1 MNNYEKIAM
10 NDIIFEGR
18 NKQYGAYVLRQN
30 ISKNSSIGLM
40 ITISVFTVI
49 LIIYTYNPFRKT
61 ISVGDKTEV
70 WIQTQDITIPPQ
82 PIIKPEVQQAA
93 LPPKV
98 NMVKDVEMKVVTDNA
113 ATAEAPITREVAAVS
128 NTGIANVTDGVD
140 RANTIANVETT
151 NTSNTNVSEAINTE
165 TVIKTEMT
173 SKILQTAAEMPSF
186 YGGKDALMEYLRNN
200 IKPYSSD
207 VERGVS
213 GKVILRFY
221 IDTDGTVKNV
231 EVLKDYV
238 GGRCAEAA
246 INAVKKMPKWK
257 AGRQNDVAVK
267 VYFTLPVSFDFS
279 RN

>member
-18 NKQYGAYVLRQN
+18 NKQYGAYELRQN

-40 ITISVFTVI
+40 ITITAFTVI
-49 LIIYTYNPFRKT
+49 LIIYTYNPFRVT
-61 ISVGDKTEV
+61 TSIADGREV
-70 WIQTQDITIPPQ
+70 WLETKDIIIPPQ
-82 PIIKPEVQQAA
+82 EIIQPKQQAT

-98 NMVKDVEMKVVTDNA
+98 NMVKDVEMQVVADNK
-113 ATAEAPITREVAAVS
+113 TPTEAPITRDVAAES
-128 NTGIANVTDGVD
+128 NTGVANVTDGVD
-140 RANTIANVETT
+140 RVNTITNIETT
-151 NTSNTNVSEAINTE
+151 NLTNTNTTSTMSSE

-173 SKILQTAAEMPSF
+173 STVLNTAKEMPSF
-186 YGGKDALMEYLRNN
+186 YGGKDALMEYLKNN
-200 IKPYSSD
+200 IKPFSSD
-207 VERGVS
+207 VEKGLS

-221 IDTDGTVKNV
+221 IDTDGSVKNV
-231 EVLKDYV
+231 EVLKDYI

-257 AGRQNDVAVK
+257 AGKQNDVPVK
-267 VYFTLPVSFDFS
+267 VYFTLPVTFDFT